1 MLVTK
6 CSILTVFLSVLGT
19 AFYAQVLH
27 YKKVLV
33 ISSVI
38 HRNKTIKSNSKH
50 DNAIKD
56 SQHNICTIGYC
67 SSIVIDKFK
76 RSTLWTRIWRKSY
89 VHIVGHGTLS
99 EKSWFVENAKTNACL
114 RESCNTSSKGCNGWC
129 SNFVGFTV
137 LIWTAQRYHLGDQI
151 TYGSIVIQ

>member
-33 ISSVI
+33 ISSII

-56 SQHNICTIGYC
+56 SQHNILCSIGYC

-76 RSTLWTRIWRKSY
+76 RSTLLY
-89 VHIVGHGTLS
+89 EHES
-99 EKSWFVENAKTNACL
+99 EENPTY
-114 RESCNTSSKGCNGWC
+114 TSLGM
-129 SNFVGFTV
+129 V
-137 LIWTAQRYHLGDQI
+137 L
-151 TYGSIVIQ
+151 